1 MIAGEDGD
9 TQTYPGEELDLERD
23 GGSLPWLE
31 SVEDDD
37 GHEQGFDTTRL
48 IGIGLLM
55 VAALGLIVGGIWW
68 FTNRAAGGPE
78 PDGSLIAA
86 PAEPYRVRPE
96 NEGGKTFA
104 GTGDTSFAVGEGQT
118 REGRLAPAPAAP
130 EPAAQAED
138 DAPSQPAPAR
148 SGALPAGTAVQVGAY
163 SSRADAETG
172 WSTLIR
178 QTEVLSGVD
187 YRIIEGRADIGT
199 VFRLQAAAGD
209 AANARRMCQA
219 LQGDGL
225 PCTVK

>member
-1 MIAGEDGD
+1 VTAGEDGH
-9 TQTYPGEELDLERD
+9 TQGDPGEELDLGRD
-23 GGSLPWLE
+23 GESLPWLE
-31 SVEDDD
+31 SVDDED
-37 GHEQGFDTTRL
+37 GHEQGFDTARL

-55 VAALGLIVGGIWW
+55 IAALGLIVGGIWW
-68 FTNRAAGGPE
+68 FTNRATGGGPE
-78 PDGSLIAA
+78 ADGSLIAA

-96 NEGGKTFA
+96 DEGGKTFA

-118 REGRLAPAPAAP
+118 REGRLATAPP
-130 EPAAQAED
+130 EPETDATDE
-138 DAPSQPAPAR
+138 APSEPAPAR
-148 SGALPAGTAVQVGAY
+148 SAALPAGTAVQVGAY

-187 YRIIEGRADIGT
+187 YRIVEGRADIGT

-219 LQGDGL
+219 LKGDGL